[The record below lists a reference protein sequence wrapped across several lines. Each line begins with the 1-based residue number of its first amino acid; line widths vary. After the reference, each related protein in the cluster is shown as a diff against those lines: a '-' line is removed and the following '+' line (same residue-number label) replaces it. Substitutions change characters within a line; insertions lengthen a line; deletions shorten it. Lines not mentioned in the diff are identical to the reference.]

1 LLSKWPLSANSSR
14 LKDVPTEPITV
25 MQSKGNIELFPTT
38 LIESNAMKRLVTLI
52 LSAALLC
59 PMWAGAQSTTPSIQ
73 GPLHYVGNLVVN
85 YYYTSLPLSAVNSW
99 CSSITDLRL
108 NIQTPNNASPIK
120 AVSGYFNCSTG
131 KWSAFSGTLIA
142 TSNGMPNTSNA
153 ATTGYTGAF
162 TLGLSQMSCI
172 FPADLSSTTCQL
184 FGVNMGFPEI
194 SELIGN
200 ATFTY
205 TSAP

>member
-1 LLSKWPLSANSSR
+1 MRAKKQLQIGQICGYAYLAYFGYDLNTPA
-14 LKDVPTEPITV
+14 
-25 MQSKGNIELFPTT
+25 T
-38 LIESNAMKRLVTLI
+38 LIESNAMKKLITLI
-52 LSAALLC
+52 TSAALLC
-59 PMWAGAQSTTPSIQ
+59 PMWAGAQTTTTPSIQ
-73 GPLHYVGNLVVN
+73 GPLHYVGSLVVN
-85 YYYTSLPLSAVNSW
+85 YYYSSLPTLFGSY

-131 KWSAFSGTLIA
+131 RWSAFSGTLIA

-184 FGVNMGFPEI
+184 FGVDMGFPEA
-194 SELIGN
+194 SELIGTS
-200 ATFTY
+200 TFTY